1 MCRNSFVLYTDQ
13 KETIDELSDEEAG
26 KIFKALYEY
35 NKTEQINLTGVLK
48 AIFMQFKVFLDKDNT
63 KWEEEKKKRIE
74 AGRLGG
80 IQRAI
85 NNNQALSSKSKQCLD
100 MVSNAKQIKANQAD
114 NINVNVNVNNN
125 VNNKY
130 NIYIVEII
138 DYLNQKIG
146 SKYKSSTPKTISC
159 IKARLKENFTV
170 EDFKQV
176 IDKKVKEWKDTEM
189 EKYLRPE
196 TLFGTKFEN
205 YLNQKEFKTQ
215 KEKNKEILERM
226 RNNG

>member
-1 MCRNSFVLYTDQ
+1 MCRNSFILYTDQ

-63 KWEEEKKKRIE
+63 KWEETKSKRSE
-74 AGRLGG
+74 AGKKGMESRWKS
-80 IQRAI
+80 ITKDNNVITKDNNVKQAI
-85 NNNQALSSKSKQCLD
+85 TKITD
-100 MVSNAKQIKANQAD
+100 
-114 NINVNVNVNNN
+114 NVNVNVNDNVN

-130 NIYIVEII
+130 NIYIVEIL

-146 SKYKSSTPKTISC
+146 SKYKSTTPKTIAC
-159 IKARLKENFTV
+159 IKARLKEKFTID
-170 EDFKQV
+170 DFKQV

-196 TLFGTKFEN
+196 TLFGTKFES

-215 KEKNKEILERM
+215 KEKNKEILERI
-226 RNNG
+226 RNNE

>member
-1 MCRNSFVLYTDQ
+1 MCRNSFILYTDQ

-63 KWEEEKKKRIE
+63 KWEETKSKRSE
-74 AGRLGG
+74 AGKKGMESRWKS
-80 IQRAI
+80 ITKDNNVITKDNNVKQAI
-85 NNNQALSSKSKQCLD
+85 TKITD
-100 MVSNAKQIKANQAD
+100 
-114 NINVNVNVNNN
+114 NVNVNVNDNVN

-130 NIYIVEII
+130 NIYIVEIL

-146 SKYKSSTPKTISC
+146 SKYKSTTPKTIAC
-159 IKARLKENFTV
+159 IKARLKEKFTID
-170 EDFKQV
+170 DFKQV

-196 TLFGTKFEN
+196 ALFGTKFES

-215 KEKNKEILERM
+215 KEKNKEILERI
-226 RNNG
+226 RNNE